1 MPGKSAGIRK
11 HEIPFAPES
20 PVLAI
25 NTRQSVAPDPDMKAF
40 EPFRMKLSPSF
51 LAVVRKEAESEP
63 EPGSVK
69 Q

>member
-40 EPFRMKLSPSF
+40 EPFKMK
-51 LAVVRKEAESEP
+51 
-63 EPGSVK
+63 
-69 Q
+69 